1 MDNQIT
7 LLSANQIQPNG
18 WLNESHIEINQSN
31 KITSED
37 PIKRSAIRSESVEMD
52 SEQVDGNDGGGGELH
67 ENEKVE
73 TCQLPEA
80 RLGAVGD
87 VPVPPLLQI
96 I

>member
-1 MDNQIT
+1 M
-7 LLSANQIQPNG
+7 
-18 WLNESHIEINQSN
+18 
-31 KITSED
+31 
-37 PIKRSAIRSESVEMD
+37 EMM
-52 SEQVDGNDGGGGELH
+52 GGGGELH